1 MEMISKSLGDALVS
15 GVGSLIDRLGRR
27 NSIIDQLKAVLFA
40 LAFIGLFI
48 GIPALADAFIYY
60 FL

>member
-1 MEMISKSLGDALVS
+1 MISKSLGDALVS